1 MEEIQTFHSSY
12 FLGKSYFS
20 NNRLQNYLIL
30 PLFYKT
36 INKLTATQTIEAL
49 ESNGLSSESIA
60 TPATSD
66 NNFSHNTKSFRGSK
80 ISLKYD
86 LSCVK
91 HQR

>member
-1 MEEIQTFHSSY
+1 MEEIQTFHSSF

-36 INKLTATQTIEAL
+36 INKLTATQTTEAL

-66 NNFSHNTKSFRGSK
+66 NNFPLT
-80 ISLKYD
+80 LKA
-86 LSCVK
+86 LEVQK
-91 HQR
+91 FL

>member
-1 MEEIQTFHSSY
+1 MEEIQTFNSSF

-49 ESNGLSSESIA
+49 ESNGLSSESILLLLPLIIIFPI
-60 TPATSD
+60 T
-66 NNFSHNTKSFRGSK
+66 
-80 ISLKYD
+80 LKA
-86 LSCVK
+86 LEVQK
-91 HQR
+91 FL

>member
-1 MEEIQTFHSSY
+1 MEEIQTFNSSF

-60 TPATSD
+60 TPA